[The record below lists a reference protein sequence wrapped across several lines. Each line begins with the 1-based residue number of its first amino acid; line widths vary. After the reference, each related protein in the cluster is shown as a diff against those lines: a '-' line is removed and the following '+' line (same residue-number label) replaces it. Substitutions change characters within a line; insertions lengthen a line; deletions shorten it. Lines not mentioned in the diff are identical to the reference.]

1 MRSRLGVIVKLYQL
15 IAHHDTLG
23 AKDVEKVVK
32 ATVGRVTGLR
42 YHYDGYGAGV
52 VCTARCNPSEIL
64 WPLGFIVS
72 YRENKSGEVTHYAE
86 GNYVEA

>member
-1 MRSRLGVIVKLYQL
+1 MKLYQL
-15 IAHHDTLG
+15 IANHHALG

-52 VCTARCNPSEIL
+52 VCTARCNPAALL
-64 WPLGFIVS
+64 WPRGFVVS
-72 YRENKSGEVTHYAE
+72 YRDSKTGYITHFTA
-86 GNYVEA
+86 GQYVEA